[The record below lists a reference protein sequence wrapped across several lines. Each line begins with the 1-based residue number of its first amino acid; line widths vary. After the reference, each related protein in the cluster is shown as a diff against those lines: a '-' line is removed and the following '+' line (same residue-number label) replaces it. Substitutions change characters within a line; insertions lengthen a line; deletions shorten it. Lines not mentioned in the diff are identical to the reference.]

1 MSLVFSVGDKAVK
14 NRELCTK
21 WPLFGPRPFR
31 HDIKRIMSQPGLIL
45 REFKRGNA
53 LREFVV
59 CRERGQG
66 EIQKGAEGEN
76 PKKGKAGIFPGIL
89 GQLGRAPMAH

>member
-14 NRELCTK
+14 NRELITK

-31 HDIKRIMSQPGLIL
+31 HGIKRIMSQPGLIL

-76 PKKGKAGIFPGIL
+76 QKKGKAGIFPEIL